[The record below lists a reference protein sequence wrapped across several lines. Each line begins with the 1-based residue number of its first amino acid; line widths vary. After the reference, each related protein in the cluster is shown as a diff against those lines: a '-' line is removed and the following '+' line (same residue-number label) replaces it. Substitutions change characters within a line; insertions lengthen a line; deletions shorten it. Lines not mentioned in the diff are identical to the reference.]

1 MQKAIENEI
10 SSPEKS
16 SEGLS
21 NKMKQPGANPVTL
34 ASDLIALLKSNGVTI
49 DHLQKSVLI
58 KKSSKCMWNFSQGTL
73 LDS

>member
-21 NKMKQPGANPVTL
+21 NKMQRPGANPVTL
-34 ASDLIALLKSNGVTI
+34 ASDITALLKSNGVTL

-58 KKSSKCMWNFSQGTL
+58 QKSSKCMWNFSQGTL